1 MSATAVALDQI
12 VVTGTAGNQEVKA
25 QSAVVATID
34 ATDLMAKA
42 SILNVNELLY
52 ARTPG
57 VSLTV
62 ASGAS
67 GANTRIDIRGQ
78 ASISLSNNPLVFVD
92 GVRITSGAR
101 GTVGNGVG
109 GQTLN
114 ALNDINP
121 EDIESIEIVKGPAAA
136 TLYGSDASA
145 GVIQVLTKK
154 GRTGVRRFS
163 QRLTTEYDNI
173 DPNFT
178 PDDNYGI
185 CNTAALIA
193 ATSKNILCT
202 GKTLGTVVSDNV
214 LVRNGVFRN
223 GWSGVLQYSA
233 QGGGDNF
240 GYYVSA
246 SSNNESGTQP
256 GNFLNHRTARANFNW
271 TASTK
276 MSLDASIGLTRA
288 DDKLAKGDQD
298 SFSYHAERR
307 MGSARDERHGR
318 PERNARRRMA
328 EQQRL
333 HRVGQRDQH
342 RGRDDPRHA
351 VRDRCTTR
359 RSRGSRTASRWAPT
373 SRACRATR
381 PIRST
386 RSAGTARRR
395 IPVRSPLAEA
405 NTTLYTVDYLG
416 NINQRVGH
424 NGWISSD
431 LSFGTQWINAVS
443 TQLSGT
449 GTGLTTNISNL
460 VSSGTTTTAS
470 QGYQQSKS
478 FGYLGAGTDRLQR
491 PVVFPVRRAHRSQ
504 LRVRLVGA
512 DVLPSEGR
520 SDVHG
525 DRGAD
530 DSATPAV
537 VHLDIPR
544 ARGVGDDRPL
554 AWKHGRAADVL
565 EVAVPHRPRARSAGR
580 VAGQPGQ
587 REHQAGARRRARGRI
602 RRRLLPRPT
611 RLRAHALQQDDE
623 GPAPRTSRSRR
634 RPASRLNRS

>member
-34 ATDLMAKA
+34 AADLMAKA

-193 ATSKNILCT
+193 ATSRNILCT

-214 LVRNGVFRN
+214 LVRNGVFRD
-223 GWSGVLQYSA
+223 GWSGILQYSA

-298 SFSYHAERR
+298 SFSLHAERR

-342 RGRDDPRHA
+342 RGRDDSRHA
-351 VRDRCTTR
+351 VRDRSLFASLVVHEPRHDGR
-359 RSRGSRTASRWAPT
+359 RLHA
-373 SRACRATR
+373 
-381 PIRST
+381 
-386 RSAGTARRR
+386 
-395 IPVRSPLAEA
+395 
-405 NTTLYTVDYLG
+405 
-416 NINQRVGH
+416 RVGQP
-424 NGWISSD
+424 D
-431 LSFGTQWINAVS
+431 VS
-443 TQLSGT
+443 AQL
-449 GTGLTTNISNL
+449 
-460 VSSGTTTTAS
+460 
-470 QGYQQSKS
+470 
-478 FGYLGAGTDRLQR
+478 
-491 PVVFPVRRAHRSQ
+491 
-504 LRVRLVGA
+504 VRLVQRDAEYRSGHCGRGEHDA
-512 DVLPSEGR
+512 VYGGLPGEYQSTRWTQRLDLVR
-520 SDVHG
+520 SVVRHAMDQRRLDAALRNRNRIDDEHLEPRFVG
-525 DRGAD
+525 DR
-530 DSATPAV
+530 P
-537 VHLDIPR
+537 
-544 ARGVGDDRPL
+544 
-554 AWKHGRAADVL
+554 
-565 EVAVPHRPRARSAGR
+565 RPRARDISNPNRSAIWGRSKSASTTGCISSSARASTELGVWRIRTHVRPSEVRRDLHGDGRAGDSATSAPFISTFR
-580 VAGQPGQ
+580 VARRGG
-587 REHQAGARRRARGRI
+587 RLAARREAPTRYRPTRSRRTSPTLRSFSPACHRAARAMRTSSRSAAWSSRADSTPGSSTTDSASSSPISTKPRKTCSLVFQS
-602 RRRLLPRPT
+602 RRRL
-611 RLRAHALQQDDE
+611 
-623 GPAPRTSRSRR
+623 
-634 RPASRLNRS
+634 ASRLSRS